1 MKWQDI
7 VIAICQLSFL
17 PAMLPTLIGK
27 DKPAFSTSLLN
38 AIIVSI
44 IVTCMLTLNLWF
56 SAATGLIT
64 AIIWT
69 ILAIQKWRIDK
80 NKPSQRIETKS

>member
-17 PAMLPTLIGK
+17 PAMLPTLLGK

-38 AIIVSI
+38 AVIVGIIVG
-44 IVTCMLTLNLWF
+44 CMLTLGLWF

-64 AIIWT
+64 ATIWA
-69 ILAIQKWRIDK
+69 ILAIQKYRINRAK
-80 NKPSQRIETKS
+80 